1 MRQIKQKRKRGE
13 DMRSRIKIERD
24 FNKAMGVRKEE
35 FLEFQRQK
43 LLMEAFL
50 DIRECL
56 KEFIKRLN
64 LGELK

>member
-13 DMRSRIKIERD
+13 DMKSRIEIERD
-24 FNKAMGVRKEE
+24 FNKAMGARKEE

-43 LLMEAFL
+43 LLMEVFL
-50 DIRECL
+50 DIRGCL
-56 KEFIKRLN
+56 REFIKRLN